1 MNSPLTKR
9 AIFLGERACAACGVS
24 HKHYYQQAQ
33 QYRAVTL
40 VDQKAALSQGAQTT
54 TFPLSGANKIW
65 NYFKAPISG

>member
-1 MNSPLTKR
+1 
-9 AIFLGERACAACGVS
+9 VS

-40 VDQKAALSQGAQTT
+40 ADQKAALSQGAQTT